1 MKPSVLLIGNHFSD
15 RSHNQNAWQSLA
27 QQLRSSGYSVHTCSD
42 KRNKVLRLADMLSTI
57 WLQRNTYQLA
67 QIDVFSGYAFLWAYS
82 SAKLL
87 NRLNKPY
94 LLTLHGGNLP
104 SFARKHPTQVK
115 SLLTHAIAVSSP
127 SPYLQGAMQPYR
139 QNIQVIPNALEI
151 SHYSYLQRTKPEPK
165 LIWLRAFHEI
175 YHPEMAIEVL
185 SDLRKDFPTAGLI
198 MIGPAKDER
207 SFERTKYLAENLR
220 LSMAVEFPGKVA
232 KTDVPFWLNKG
243 DIFINT
249 TRVDNTPVSVL
260 EAMACGL
267 CIVSTDVGGI
277 PYLLQD
283 GLDALLVPPDDPI
296 AMANAVRRILT
307 EPGLASRLSSNAHKN
322 SEKFDWNNILPMWE
336 NLFYSLLN

>member
-1 MKPSVLLIGNHFSD
+1 VNQQSILLIGNHFSD

-57 WLQRNTYQLA
+57 WLLRNTYQLA
-67 QIDVFSGYAFLWAYS
+67 QIDVFSGYAYLWAYS

-87 NRLNKPY
+87 NRLKKPY

-115 SLLTHAIAVSSP
+115 SLLTHAIAVTSP
-127 SPYLQGAMQPYR
+127 SSYLQEAMQPYR

-151 SHYSYLQRTKPEPK
+151 SRYSYFQRTKPEPK

-185 SDLRKDFPTAGLI
+185 ADLRKDFPTADLI
-198 MIGPAKDER
+198 MIGPDKGDG
-207 SFERTKYLAENLR
+207 SFEHTKSFTQSLGLNR
-220 LSMAVEFPGKVA
+220 AVEFPGKVA
-232 KTDVPFWLNKG
+232 KPDVPFWLNKG

-283 GLDALLVPPDDPI
+283 GLDALLVPPDEPI
-296 AMANAVRRILT
+296 AMANAVRCILT
-307 EPGLASRLSSNAHKN
+307 EPELAERMSLNARKKA
-322 SEKFDWNNILPMWE
+322 EQLDWSIVLPQWE
-336 NLFYSLLN
+336 NLFFIS